1 MSELAEALYRH
12 LLSLLPPGRYPR
24 AGGAADGMVRALAQE
39 EADLIR
45 EALEA
50 FLQAFPQYA
59 EGEALS
65 RLGGGRAL
73 HRFPP
78 DEPDDLYRERV
89 RHAWD
94 WWLRAGTKPGMEAE
108 LARLGFHARVI
119 EGPFETYFDGTWHFG
134 DYEGAF
140 TGPAWAEFVLE
151 VTPSGPFTARERA
164 YLRHAVRKLK
174 PAHAVLREVR
184 LLLQDG
190 RVLRLAALPAGEVWD
205 LGRWGEFYFGEVLEG
220 AWAAGLGGATRLDSR
235 RLEGGV
241 FDGEWS
247 FGERGF

>member
-1 MSELAEALYRH
+1 MSYEEWMEKVQPPWLQNEAGRRWARALGHVLDGAVDGARDAVLA
-12 LLSLLPPGRYPR
+12 RYPSY
-24 AGGAADGMVRALAQE
+24 APEDALN
-39 EADLIR
+39 LV
-45 EALEA
+45 
-50 FLQAFPQYA
+50 
-59 EGEALS
+59 GE
-65 RLGGGRAL
+65 GRAL
-73 HRFPP
+73 RRFPP
-78 DEPDDLYRERV
+78 DEPDASYRERV

-119 EGPFETYFDGTWHFG
+119 EGPFETYFDGAWRFG

-140 TGPAWAEFVLE
+140 TGPAWAEFILE
-151 VTPSGPFTARERA
+151 VSPAGPWTARERA
-164 YLRHAVRKLK
+164 YLRHAVQELK

-184 LLLQDG
+184 LLLRDG
-190 RVLRLAALPAGEVWD
+190 RVLRLAALPAGEAWD
-205 LGRWGEFYFGEVLEG
+205 LGRFGEFYFGEVLEG
-220 AWAAGLGGATRLDSR
+220 AWVAGLGGTAWLDSR

>member
-1 MSELAEALYRH
+1 MSYEEWMEKAQPPWLQNEAGRRWARALGRVLDGAVDGARDAVLA
-12 LLSLLPPGRYPR
+12 RYPSY
-24 AGGAADGMVRALAQE
+24 APEDALN
-39 EADLIR
+39 LV
-45 EALEA
+45 
-50 FLQAFPQYA
+50 
-59 EGEALS
+59 GE
-65 RLGGGRAL
+65 GRAL
-73 HRFPP
+73 RRFPP

-119 EGPFETYFDGTWHFG
+119 EGPFETYFDGAWRFG

-140 TGPAWAEFVLE
+140 TGPAWAEFILE
-151 VTPSGPFTARERA
+151 VSPAGPWTARERV
-164 YLRHAVRKLK
+164 YLRHAVQELK

-205 LGRWGEFYFGEVLEG
+205 LGRFGEFYFGEVLEG
-220 AWAAGLGGATRLDSR
+220 AWAAGLGGAAWLDSR